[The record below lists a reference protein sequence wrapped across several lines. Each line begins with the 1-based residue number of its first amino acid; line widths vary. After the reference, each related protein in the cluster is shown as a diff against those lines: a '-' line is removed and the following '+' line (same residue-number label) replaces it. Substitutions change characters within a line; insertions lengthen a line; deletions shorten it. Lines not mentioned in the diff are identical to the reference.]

1 MTSQID
7 NLIILVYL
15 LAVLAFGYSFHKKNK
30 TSESFTR
37 GDGQFPAWALGM
49 SVFATYVSSISFLA
63 LPGNAF
69 AGNWSSFVFSL
80 SIPFAAFIAV
90 RFFVPFYRKINRES
104 AYTFLEDRF
113 GLWARVYAAFCYLL
127 TQLARMGA
135 ILYLLALP
143 VHSLTG
149 WPVALIILFTGL
161 LVLIYASVG
170 GIKAVVYTDAI
181 QGFILISGALLC
193 FILLLSQ
200 INGGFSGF
208 VSKGLEAGKMSLG
221 QLKFSFSES
230 SFWLILL
237 YGFFIN
243 LQNFG
248 ADQSYIQ
255 RYIGAKTDKD
265 ARRSVWM
272 GALLY
277 IPVSL
282 LFFMIGTALWLYY
295 RQNSGLLPSNLQ
307 ADQILPFYIVNEL
320 PTGIK
325 GLLIAAILSAGMSTV
340 STSVNSSATVLLE
353 DFYKRNREVSNQ
365 KALRFL
371 RLSSGAMALFSILV
385 GFMFMGVNSALD
397 IWWALASIFS
407 GGILGLILLGQFSN
421 KTTNKAAQFAVSIG
435 LIFIFCSSLSSIFPG
450 LKITFGLH
458 PNFVIIIST
467 LLILGAGLLISKT
480 NLKT

>member
-1 MTSQID
+1 MADQLDFAVI
-7 NLIILVYL
+7 LIYL
-15 LAVLAFGYSFHKKNK
+15 LAVLAFGYSFYRKNK
-30 TSESFTR
+30 TAGSFTR

-69 AGNWSSFVFSL
+69 AGDWSSFVFSL
-80 SIPFAAFIAV
+80 SIPLAAVIAV

-104 AYTFLEDRF
+104 AYTFLEERF
-113 GLWARVYAAFCYLL
+113 GRWARTYAAFCYLL

-135 ILYLLALP
+135 ILYLLSLP

-149 WPVALIILFTGL
+149 WSVSAIIVITGL
-161 LVLIYASVG
+161 MVMVYASIG

-193 FILLLSQ
+193 FVLLLSQ
-200 INGGFSGF
+200 IEGGLSGF
-208 VSKGLEAGKMSLG
+208 LSMGLDSGKMSLG
-221 QLKFSFSES
+221 QFQFSFSDS

-255 RYIGAKTDKD
+255 RYIGAKTDEG

-282 LFFMIGTALWLYY
+282 LFFMIGTALWIYY
-295 RQNSGLLPSNLQ
+295 RQNSGLLPPDLQ

-320 PTGIK
+320 PSGIK

-353 DFYKRNREVSNQ
+353 DFYKRSRKVSDQN
-365 KALRFL
+365 ALRFL
-371 RLSSGAMALFSILV
+371 RLTSGIMALLSIVV
-385 GFMFMGVNSALD
+385 GLMFMGVNSALD

-407 GGILGLILLGQFSN
+407 GGILGLILLGQFSG
-421 KTTNKAAQFAVSIG
+421 KTTNKAAQLAVAGG
-435 LIFIFCSSLSSIFPG
+435 LIFILYSSLNSLFPD
-450 LKITFGLH
+450 LKVTFGLH

-467 LLILGAGLLISKT
+467 LLILGIGLLLSKT
-480 NLKT
+480 NPKR

>member
-1 MTSQID
+1 MAGQID
-7 NLIILVYL
+7 YIVILVYL
-15 LAVLAFGYSFHKKNK
+15 LAVLAFGYSFYRKNK
-30 TSESFTR
+30 TAGSFTR

-63 LPGNAF
+63 LPGNAY
-69 AGNWSSFVFSL
+69 AGNWGSFVFSL
-80 SIPFAAFIAV
+80 SIPLAALIAV

-104 AYTFLEDRF
+104 AYTFLEARF
-113 GLWARVYAAFCYLL
+113 GRWARTYAAFCYLL

-149 WPVALIILFTGL
+149 WSVSMIIIITGF
-161 LVLIYASVG
+161 LVLIYASIG

-193 FILLLSQ
+193 FILLIGQ
-200 INGGFSGF
+200 IDGGFTGF
-208 VSKGLEAGKMSLG
+208 LSRGINTGKMSLG
-221 QLKFSFSES
+221 QLQFSFTDS

-255 RYIGAKTDKD
+255 RYIGAKTDRD
-265 ARRSVWM
+265 ARKSVWM
-272 GALLY
+272 GSLLY

-282 LFFMIGTALWLYY
+282 LFFMIGTALWFYY
-295 RQNSGLLPSNLQ
+295 QPKGGVLPPDLQ

-320 PTGIK
+320 PAGIK

-340 STSVNSSATVLLE
+340 STSVNSSATILLE
-353 DFYKRNREVSNQ
+353 DFYKRNRELNDQ
-365 KALRFL
+365 QALSFL
-371 RLSSGAMALFSILV
+371 RISSASMALLSILV
-385 GFMFMGVNSALD
+385 GLMFMGVNSALD
-397 IWWALASIFS
+397 IWWALASVFS
-407 GGILGLILLGQFSN
+407 GGILGLILLGQFSVKVN
-421 KTTNKAAQFAVSIG
+421 NRAAKWAVTAGVTFILYTSIG
-435 LIFIFCSSLSSIFPG
+435 ALFPEIKSIY
-450 LKITFGLH
+450 GLH
-458 PNFVIIIST
+458 PNFVIVIST
-467 LLILGAGLLISKT
+467 LLILGVGSLFSIKDNS
-480 NLKT
+480 